1 MDREK
6 QAETLLKSRLNV
18 KTFNIPPYTALNEGK
33 KRVKYFDSEGILC
46 SSSLSD
52 ACGKIAGVYRRED
65 GSLYTR
71 IHYSELIGDNNI
83 NLFIKAL
90 TKLKLG
96 DTYEDFIH
104 ICESTRYNIHPK
116 LDWITRFVARIG
128 PPTVEREPE
137 NKNPKTFDFV
147 RIEVFL
153 SDMQLDTLQEVKNH
167 YNEIMAMVIRKI
179 ERSRSF
185 TKYGVPVNCLKV
197 AKATLTRQ
205 KVLEIVFEL
214 KDPATGSK
222 ETG

>member
-6 QAETLLKSRLNV
+6 QAETLLKSKLDV

-52 ACGKIAGVYRRED
+52 ACGKVAGVYKRED
-65 GSLYTR
+65 GSLSATVY
-71 IHYSELIGDNNI
+71 YPKLIGHNNGG
-83 NLFIKAL
+83 LFIKAVNQ
-90 TKLKLG
+90 TKPG
-96 DTYEDFIH
+96 TTYEDFIR
-104 ICESTRYNIHPK
+104 ICENTRYNIHPK

-128 PPTVEREPE
+128 SPTIEREPE

-167 YNEIMAMVIRKI
+167 YNEIMEMVIRKI

-185 TKYGVPVNCLKV
+185 TRYGVPVNCLKV

-214 KDPATGSK
+214 KDPDSGSK

>member
-1 MDREK
+1 MKREK
-6 QAETLLKSRLNV
+6 RTEALLKSRLDA
-18 KTFNIPPYTALNEGK
+18 KTFSIPPYVALNEGK

-71 IHYSELIGDNNI
+71 IHYSELIGDNNT

-90 TKLKLG
+90 TQLKLG
-96 DTYEDFIH
+96 DTYKDFIR
-104 ICESTRYNIHPK
+104 ICESARFNIHPK

-128 PPTVEREPE
+128 TPTVEREPE

-167 YNEIMAMVIRKI
+167 YNEINVVIGINGATRAYVLKNVMKTDLIIEKECYAFVMV
-179 ERSRSF
+179 SL
-185 TKYGVPVNCLKV
+185 Y
-197 AKATLTRQ
+197 
-205 KVLEIVFEL
+205 
-214 KDPATGSK
+214 D
-222 ETG
+222 

>member
-1 MDREK
+1 MDKEK

-33 KRVKYFDSEGILC
+33 KRVKYFNSDGILC

-52 ACGKIAGVYRRED
+52 AYGKIAGVYKFED
-65 GSLYTR
+65 GSLYAM
-71 IHYSELIGDNNI
+71 IHYQELIGDNSI
-83 NLFIKAL
+83 VLFTKAL
-90 TKLKLG
+90 AEVGAG
-96 DTYEDFIH
+96 DTYKNFIQ
-104 ICESTRYNIHPK
+104 ICKHFRDKRPR
-116 LDWITRFVARIG
+116 DWITRFVARIG
-128 PPTVEREPE
+128 TPTVEREPE

-167 YNEIMAMVIRKI
+167 YNEIMEMVIRKI
-179 ERSRSF
+179 EQSRSF

-197 AKATLTRQ
+197 AKATLTKQ

-214 KDPATGSK
+214 KDPDSGSK
-222 ETG
+222 ETR